1 MRYSAYKLN
10 KQVTIHCLVCTP
22 FPILSQSVVPCL
34 VLTVASWPTYRFLRR
49 QLRWSGTPNSLSIFQ
64 FAVIHTVNGE
74 GNGNPLQYSCLEN
87 SMDRGT
93 WWAIVHGVAKSWPW
107 LNTSANTVKGFSIV
121 YEEVASVFLKF
132 PCFFHDPTDIGT
144 LISGSSAFSKYSLY
158 IWKLS
163 IHMLLKPNLKD
174 FEHKLASIWNK
185 SNCTV
190 LWTFFSMSLLWDWKV
205 CDVMLLKS

>member
-1 MRYSAYKLN
+1 MYSFPNLHVVRCSISGSN
-10 KQVTIHCLVCTP
+10 CCFLTHIQVSQKTVKVVWYSQLFKH
-22 FPILSQSVVPCL
+22 FP
-34 VLTVASWPTYRFLRR
+34 
-49 QLRWSGTPNSLSIFQ
+49 Q

-174 FEHKLASIWNK
+174 FEHKLASIWNE